1 MNKRTTKLFG
11 VARPLNVIVRMV
23 LCLACLTAK
32 ADDVIWQ
39 IGTPDGSAAEF
50 ALAPDRYEDFVKR
63 DFGYEDRFFVIEH
76 SSPAQDFCYVLPGP
90 KDRWA
95 GTSPT
100 AGERV
105 HSANILFCLSR
116 VSKSARA
123 VLRISLVDA
132 HPSGSLLKVQVGQ
145 RSQTFLLQG
154 TSGNDAVMGRYDQTQ
169 GKTLEVPLAAS
180 DLRRGDN
187 LISLTILE
195 GAWVVFDAVTL
206 EGAGLR
212 LADSTT
218 SKHLLKVKSARYD
231 LAGHKTKKKASP
243 TDYVDTSIGTGHS
256 RWMIAPGPWM
266 PFSMVK
272 LSPDNQNQGWQAG
285 YQPSIESVGCMSH
298 IHEWTMAGLG
308 MMPTNGPLQTNV
320 GDEKDPD
327 SGYRSRIDKSSE
339 RTPLGYY
346 AVRLSDTDILLEATA
361 TTRCALQRYTFP
373 KDRDG
378 RVMVDLSIPAEY
390 GYKIMDAEIRQ
401 VDEYRLEGYSHQLS
415 PNVWSQ
421 DAHQEYTIHFV
432 IEFNAPIMRSGYW
445 MNDERFTGRH
455 MKGEHLSK
463 AGFYVEFDTKQQ
475 QSILARSAISYVS
488 KENAALN
495 LKEEL
500 TTPFGWDFERVVRH
514 QRQTWNELLG
524 RIEIETDDVKEKV
537 RFYTNLYRTLC
548 RNCFS
553 DVNGDWV
560 APDEKVRRLADPE
573 HDMALGCDA
582 FWNTFWNLN
591 QVWNLVYPEWSSR
604 WVRSQLA
611 MYDACGWLAKGPAG
625 MEYVPVMVGE
635 HEIPLMVSAWQMGI
649 RDFDGHH
656 ALEAMVH
663 QQTQAARHVD
673 GGFAGNRDLEAYLT
687 HHYVP
692 CDKGRF
698 SNTLEYAYDDWTVSQ
713 MAGSLGDTAT
723 EHAFAERATWWRN
736 AINPANG
743 YAHLRDSLGR
753 FSADF
758 DPFKSGAN
766 AQYVE
771 GNAWQLSYFVPQDVD
786 GLIGL
791 MGRKAFV
798 DRLEWGFVTSEPVR
812 YNAPGDAY
820 WDYTVVQ
827 GNQQSMHFAFLFNWA
842 GRPDL
847 TQRWTRSVLERYYG
861 YGVWNAYLGDEDQGQ
876 MSAWFVMAAMG
887 LFQTDGGCR
896 KEPIYELASP
906 LFPKITIHLGQR
918 YGRGK
923 DFVIEARNASAD
935 NLYIRK
941 ATLNGKP
948 LTTFSFPAKALLKG
962 GRLVLEMAAGTE

>member
-1 MNKRTTKLFG
+1 MTRKQIAAN
-11 VARPLNVIVRMV
+11 IV
-23 LCLACLTAK
+23 LSLICLTAK
-32 ADDVIWQ
+32 ANNVIWQ

-50 ALAPDRYEDFVKR
+50 ALAPDGYEDYVKS
-63 DFGYEDRFFVIEH
+63 DFGYEDRFFVVGH
-76 SSPAQDFCYVLPGP
+76 SIPAQDFCYVLPGP

-105 HSANILFCLSR
+105 HSANILFCLSH
-116 VSKSARA
+116 VSKKARA
-123 VLRISLVDA
+123 VLRIRLVDA
-132 HPSGSLLKVQVGQ
+132 HPAGSLLKVQVGELS
-145 RSQTFLLQG
+145 RTFQLQG
-154 TSGNDAVMGRYDQTQ
+154 TSGDDAVMGRYDRTP
-169 GKTLEVPLAAS
+169 GMILEVPLVAS
-180 DLRRGDN
+180 DLRCGDN
-187 LISLTILE
+187 LITLTILE
-195 GAWVVFDAVTL
+195 GSWVVFDAVAL
-206 EGAGLR
+206 EGTALR
-212 LADSTT
+212 LADSTA

-231 LAGHKTKKKASP
+231 LADHKPKKGATP
-243 TDYVDTSIGTGHS
+243 ADYVDTSIGTGHS

-272 LSPDNQNQGWQAG
+272 LSPDNQNSGWQAG
-285 YQPSIESVGCMSH
+285 YQPSIESIGCMSH

-308 MMPTNGPLQTNV
+308 MMPTNGPLQTEV

-327 SGYRSRIDKSSE
+327 SGYRSRIDKNSE
-339 RTPLGYY
+339 QTPLGYY
-346 AVRLSDTDILLEATA
+346 SVRLTDTDIQLEATA

-378 RVMVDLSIPAEY
+378 RVMVDLSIQAEY
-390 GYKIMDAEIRQ
+390 GYKIEDAEICQ
-401 VDEYRLEGYSHQLS
+401 VDDYRLEGYSHQLT

-421 DAHQEYTIHFV
+421 DAHQEYTVHFV
-432 IEFNAPIMRSGYW
+432 IEFNAPILRSGYW
-445 MNDERFTGRH
+445 LNDECFIGRH
-455 MKGEHLSK
+455 FKGEHLSK
-463 AGFYVEFDTKQQ
+463 AGFYAEFDTKHQHR
-475 QSILARSAISYVS
+475 ILARSAISYVS
-488 KENAALN
+488 IENAALN
-495 LKEEL
+495 LTEEL
-500 TTPFGWDFERVVRH
+500 TVPYGWDFDKVVCH
-514 QRQTWNELLG
+514 QRQAWNELLG

-548 RNCFS
+548 RNCYS

-560 APDEKVRRLADPE
+560 GPDEKVRRLPDPE

-625 MEYVPVMVGE
+625 MEYVPVMVAE
-635 HEIPLMVSAWQMGI
+635 HEIPLIVSAWQMGI
-649 RDFDGHH
+649 CDFDGHH

-663 QQTQAARHVD
+663 QQTHAARHVD
-673 GGFAGNRDLEAYLT
+673 GGFAGNRDLESYLKY
-687 HHYVP
+687 HYVP

-713 MAGSLGDTAT
+713 MAASLGDTTT
-723 EHAFAERATWWRN
+723 EHIFAERASWWRN
-736 AINPANG
+736 AINPVNG

-753 FSADF
+753 FTADF

-771 GNAWQLSYFVPQDVD
+771 GNAWQLSYFVPQDVG
-786 GLIGL
+786 GLIDL
-791 MGRKAFV
+791 MGRGAFV
-798 DRLEWGFVTSEPVR
+798 DRLEWGFVNSEPVR

-820 WDYTVVQ
+820 WDYPVVQ

-876 MSAWFVMAAMG
+876 MSAWFVMAALG
-887 LFQTDGGCR
+887 LFQIDGGCR
-896 KEPIYELASP
+896 NEPIYELASP
-906 LFPKITIHLGQR
+906 LYPKTTIHLGER

-923 DFVIEARNASAD
+923 DFIIEARNTSEE
-935 NLYIRK
+935 NLYVNK

-948 LTTFSFPAKALLKG
+948 LTTFFFPASELLKG
-962 GRLVLEMAAGTE
+962 GRLVLEMTSEHKPTNDKE

>member
-1 MNKRTTKLFG
+1 MTTRQIAINIIFSL
-11 VARPLNVIVRMV
+11 V
-23 LCLACLTAK
+23 CLAAK

-50 ALAPDRYEDFVKR
+50 ALAPNRYEDYVKY
-63 DFGYEDRFFVIEH
+63 DFGYEDRFYVVGH
-76 SSPAQDFCYVLPGP
+76 STPAKDFSYVLPGP
-90 KDRWA
+90 DDRWA
-95 GTSPT
+95 GSNHA

-105 HSANILFCLSR
+105 QSTNILFCLSR
-116 VSKSARA
+116 VSKKAQA
-123 VLRISLVDA
+123 VLRIRLVDA
-132 HPSGSLLKVQVGQ
+132 HPRKSLLKVQVGK
-145 RSQTFLLQG
+145 RSQKFMLQG
-154 TSGNDAVMGRYDQTQ
+154 TSGDDAVMGRYDRTR
-169 GKTLEVPLAAS
+169 GMTLEVPLVAS
-180 DLRRGDN
+180 DLKRGDN
-187 LISLTILE
+187 LITLTVLE
-195 GAWVVFDAVTL
+195 GSWVVFDAVTL
-206 EGAGLR
+206 EGTGLC
-212 LADSTT
+212 LADADASR
-218 SKHLLKVKSARYD
+218 HLLKVRSAVYD
-231 LAGHKTKKKASP
+231 LADRKRRKGATPA
-243 TDYVDTSIGTGHS
+243 DFVDTSMGTGHS

-272 LSPDNQNQGWQAG
+272 LSPDNQNSGWQGG
-285 YQPSIESVGCMSH
+285 YQPSIESLGCMSH

-308 MMPTNGPLQTNV
+308 MMPTNGPLQTEV

-339 RTPLGYY
+339 QTPLGYY
-346 AVRLSDTDILLEATA
+346 SVRLTDTDIQLEATA
-361 TTRCALQRYTFP
+361 TTRCAMQRYTFP
-373 KDRDG
+373 TDREG

-390 GYKIMDAEIRQ
+390 GYRIEDAEICQ
-401 VDEYRLEGYSHQLS
+401 VDENRLKGYSHQLT
-415 PNVWSQ
+415 PNVWSK

-432 IEFNAPIMRSGYW
+432 IEFNAPILRSGYW
-445 MNDERFTGRH
+445 MNDKRFTGQH
-455 MKGEHLSK
+455 LKGEHLSK
-463 AGFYVEFDTKQQ
+463 AGFYVEFDTKRQHR
-475 QSILARSAISYVS
+475 ILARSSISYVS
-488 KENAALN
+488 IENAALN
-495 LKEEL
+495 LTEEL
-500 TTPFGWDFERVVRH
+500 KIPFGWDFNKVVRH
-514 QRQTWNELLG
+514 QRHTWNELLG

-548 RNCFS
+548 RNCYS

-560 APDEKVRRLADPE
+560 GPDEKVRRLPDPE
-573 HDMALGCDA
+573 NDMALGCDA

-604 WVRSQLA
+604 WVRSQIA

-673 GGFAGNRDLEAYLT
+673 GGFAGNRDLESYLKY
-687 HHYVP
+687 HYVP

-698 SNTLEYAYDDWTVSQ
+698 SNSLEYAYDDWTVSQ
-713 MAGSLGDTAT
+713 MAASLGDTAT
-723 EHAFAERATWWRN
+723 ERTFAERASWWRN

-743 YAHLRDSLGR
+743 YAHLRDSLGC
-753 FSADF
+753 FTADF

-766 AQYVE
+766 SQYVE
-771 GNAWQLSYFVPQDVD
+771 GNAWQLSYFVPQDVG
-786 GLIGL
+786 GLIDL

-798 DRLEWGFVTSEPVR
+798 ERLEWGFVMSEPVR

-820 WDYTVVQ
+820 WDYPVVQ

-842 GRPDL
+842 GRHDL
-847 TQRWTRSVLERYYG
+847 TQRWTRSVLQRYYG

-876 MSAWFVMAAMG
+876 MSAWFVMAALG
-887 LFQTDGGCR
+887 LFQIDGGCR
-896 KEPIYELASP
+896 KEPIYELTSP
-906 LFPKITIHLGQR
+906 LYPKTTIHLGER

-923 DFVIEARNASAD
+923 DFVIEARNTSAD
-935 NLYIRK
+935 NLYVSR

-948 LTTFSFPAKALLKG
+948 LTTFFFPASELLKG
-962 GRLVLEMAAGTE
+962 GRLVLEMTSKHK